1 MYRCKNCDFAFTA
14 PLPPAEEFEVFYEED
29 YTDSEDWRTCN
40 RLSVNEYW
48 SHLRPF
54 FPDKPF
60 RFLEV
65 GGAFGHFSAKVKSD
79 TEASVVML
87 ECGKS
92 AANHARDELGLEV
105 VQSFYENY
113 HPVKKFD
120 IIFSAHV
127 IEHVRDVRAYFEHS
141 AKMLNPGGSIIL
153 ITPNG
158 GAWKFRFF
166 GASWCWASTEHLHF
180 LSPKSARL
188 LAGQT
193 GFTDCISRALRPSH
207 WRYPGFLIGFVSRW
221 KNLWKYRAI
230 TQPDQPVTAAPA
242 ASDKTRSKVGR
253 VFYWLNR
260 WAGVEQRILTPVD
273 AVLGS
278 DELLVCA
285 TLPTAGL

>member
-1 MYRCKNCDFAFTA
+1 MAIPCPICKKQVSGGFRTRPCVPSTMYRCKNCDFAFTA

-29 YTDSEDWRTCN
+29 YTDSEDWRMRN

-113 HPVKKFD
+113 HPVEKFD

-127 IEHVRDVRAYFEHS
+127 IEHVRDVRAYSNIRPKCSIPEVPPSSLLPMVVLGNS
-141 AKMLNPGGSIIL
+141 AFSVHPGVGPARSIFIFSPRNRL
-153 ITPNG
+153 IFLPG
-158 GAWKFRFF
+158 KPVLQI
-166 GASWCWASTEHLHF
+166 ASAVPF
-180 LSPKSARL
+180 VRR
-188 LAGQT
+188 T
-193 GFTDCISRALRPSH
+193 G
-207 WRYPGFLIGFVSRW
+207 V
-221 KNLWKYRAI
+221 
-230 TQPDQPVTAAPA
+230 
-242 ASDKTRSKVGR
+242 
-253 VFYWLNR
+253 
-260 WAGVEQRILTPVD
+260 TPV
-273 AVLGS
+273 S
-278 DELLVCA
+278 
-285 TLPTAGL
+285 